1 MIFTQKCKLY
11 MEQLIEQLKSQIIE
25 ALNFEDLTPADIE
38 TDAPLFGEGL
48 GLDSIDALE
57 LIMLMDREYGI
68 KLADP
73 KQGKAIFRSVRTMAE
88 YIHEHR
94 TK

>member
-1 MIFTQKCKLY
+1 
-11 MEQLIEQLKSQIIE
+11 MEQLIEQLKAQIIE
-25 ALNFEDLTPADIE
+25 ALNFEDMTPADID
-38 TDAPLFGEGL
+38 TDVPLFGEGL

-73 KQGKAIFRSVRTMAE
+73 KTGKEIFRSVRTMAE
-88 YIHEHR
+88 YIQAHR